1 MAVEVRTVIAVLL
14 GLRFKS
20 DIDQIRLLGAL
31 HGRRRIAMRVFQH
44 AFSRTH
50 LQHRVADVRG
60 VHAIAHG
67 DVQRL
72 GELTV
77 TDHARIAVPQ
87 RERDGQHHVS
97 RVGKNSAAG
106 VAGALYM
113 LAFSA
118 LMR

>member
-72 GELTV
+72 GELTITDHVSLCRNANV
-77 TDHARIAVPQ
+77 TDSTTYR
-87 RERDGQHHVS
+87 G
-97 RVGKNSAAG
+97 VGKNSAAG